1 MQSCCATK
9 GIKMPHPADVQ
20 MCTYNNQIDAFR
32 AAHQLQDIGAI
43 VPKYSRYSY
52 THLKLPTAGSPNGAK
67 MIIWPKEL
75 FDDWR

>member
-1 MQSCCATK
+1 
-9 GIKMPHPADVQ
+9 MPPKASKHHTLL
-20 MCTYNNQIDAFR
+20 MCKRALTTAAVDAFR
-32 AAHQLQDIGAI
+32 AAHELQDIGHVI
-43 VPKYSRYSY
+43 PKYSRYSY